1 MRRAGAAVLLALSLL
16 GPGGEA
22 RAEDAAGTAEGR
34 ISVVGRARSEV
45 APDFASVEI
54 GVEAKGATPAAA
66 LDGASAAAKAILA
79 LAAEFKVP
87 EADLG
92 TSAVTL
98 QPVTRSV
105 RQADGSFT
113 EKPDGYRAAN
123 TVRVRLA
130 DMGRLGD
137 LMRRALDGGAN
148 RIDGVG
154 FGLRD
159 PDAAESAVRSAAM
172 KDAPAPGRAAG
183 RGRRRHPRAGGVDP
197 VAGDGPA
204 SADRLRGARADARQA
219 RRRSGAPGRRH
230 HRDGRRCRRDLRDR
244 PMTMTMTTP
253 APLRILLVVAVALVD
268 TDGRV
273 LLAQRPPGKQLA
285 GLWEF
290 PGGKVEPGERPEE
303 TLIRELA
310 EELGITV
317 QEACLAPLTFASHA
331 YPDFHLLM
339 PLYICRRWEGLP
351 RSMEGQAPEMGA
363 PARPQGPAD
372 AAGRCAADPLPAG
385 SARPLIQF

>member
-16 GPGGEA
+16 GLGGEA
-22 RAEDAAGTAEGR
+22 RAEDGAGTAEGR

-54 GVEAKGATPAAA
+54 GVEVRGATPAAA
-66 LDGASAAAKAILA
+66 LDGASTAAKALLA

-87 EADLG
+87 DADLG

-172 KDAPAPGRAAG
+172 KDARLQAERLAEAAGVTLGRVVSIQSPATASSPPIAFAAPAPMRAK
-183 RGRRRHPRAGGVDP
+183 RGGAPVP
-197 VAGDGPA
+197 LVAGTIETA
-204 SADRLRGARADARQA
+204 AD
-219 RRRSGAPGRRH
+219 
-230 HRDGRRCRRDLRDR
+230 
-244 PMTMTMTTP
+244 
-253 APLRILLVVAVALVD
+253 VAA
-268 TDGRV
+268 
-273 LLAQRPPGKQLA
+273 
-285 GLWEF
+285 
-290 PGGKVEPGERPEE
+290 
-303 TLIRELA
+303 
-310 EELGITV
+310 
-317 QEACLAPLTFASHA
+317 TFAIA
-331 YPDFHLLM
+331 
-339 PLYICRRWEGLP
+339 P
-351 RSMEGQAPEMGA
+351 RP
-363 PARPQGPAD
+363 
-372 AAGRCAADPLPAG
+372 
-385 SARPLIQF
+385 